1 MDRDALLGLVK
12 DWGIALA
19 IGVGAVLAWQAF
31 LPAPV
36 REGDAPVLALPDP
49 ATGALRSL
57 DDYDEPVVVVNFW
70 ATWCAPCREEI
81 PALAA
86 FDRARDDVVV
96 LGVSVDDLPPK
107 ALVAAAE
114 RLGIDYPVLHD
125 RSGFTAG
132 QWGVSAYP
140 TTFVLD
146 AARDVVTYRV
156 GPVDE
161 DRLEGL
167 VERAMGAP

>member
-1 MDRDALLGLVK
+1 MDREALLGLLK

-31 LPAPV
+31 LPTPV
-36 REGDAPVLALPDP
+36 REGDAPPLALPDP
-49 ATGALRSL
+49 VTGALRSL
-57 DDYDEPVVVVNFW
+57 DDFDEPVVVVNFW
-70 ATWCAPCREEI
+70 ATWCAPCRDEI

-86 FDRARDDVVV
+86 FDRAREDVVV
-96 LGVSVDDLPPK
+96 LGVSVDDLPPQ

-114 RLGIDYPVLHD
+114 RLGVDYPILHD
-125 RSGFTAG
+125 RSSFAAG
-132 QWGVSAYP
+132 QWGVSAFP

-146 AARDVVTYRV
+146 ATRDVVTYRV

-161 DRLEGL
+161 DRLGRL
-167 VERAMGAP
+167 VERALAEP